1 MFKNKEEFKKEFAE
15 RLEELYGQDV
25 QSSHITERYN
35 VLGTMVR
42 DFANVSWRRT
52 KEKVEA
58 EGKRTLIYFS
68 MEFLIGRLLV
78 NNLQNL
84 GIYDIVKEGL
94 DELGFNIHE
103 LEEVESDAGL

>member
-58 EGKRTLIYFS
+58 
-68 MEFLIGRLLV
+68 
-78 NNLQNL
+78 
-84 GIYDIVKEGL
+84 
-94 DELGFNIHE
+94 
-103 LEEVESDAGL
+103 